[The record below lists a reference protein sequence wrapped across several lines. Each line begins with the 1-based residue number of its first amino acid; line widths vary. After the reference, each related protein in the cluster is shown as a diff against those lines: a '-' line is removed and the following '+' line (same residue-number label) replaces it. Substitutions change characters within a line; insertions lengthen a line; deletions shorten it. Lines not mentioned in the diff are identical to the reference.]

1 MEVLKIFLTPDFWSS
16 AIRLMTPL
24 MLAALGGIICE
35 RAGILNMALEGQIL
49 MGAFFAYLGSYLTQ
63 NVWLGLVIAMI
74 GSMSLAVIHAFMSIN
89 VKVNQVVVALGLN
102 TLAIGITSTIFRFMF
117 GTDSQMANCPGFKAI
132 HIPGLSDIPFIGPVL
147 FGQYPLTY
155 IALLALFGISWFL
168 FRTSRGLE
176 LRAAGE
182 NPQALD
188 VAGVDVIRIRWLA
201 VLVTGAFCGL
211 AGACLTLNGLNTFY
225 DNISSGRGYIAY
237 AAIVF
242 GKWSPVG
249 TTLATLLF
257 GAGDALQLRMQAMNF
272 NIPYYFYLM
281 MPYLITFLALVFFMG
296 PSKGP
301 AASNVPFVKDKA
313 RSSKRRPKQTSG
325 IGGK

>member
-1 MEVLKIFLTPDFWSS
+1 MEILGIFLTPDFYS
-16 AIRLMTPL
+16 ATIRLATPL
-24 MLAALGGIICE
+24 MLAALGGVICE
-35 RAGILNMALEGQIL
+35 RTGVLNMALEGMML
-49 MGAFFAYLGSYLTQ
+49 AGAFFAYLGAYLF
-63 NVWLGLVIAMI
+63 NNAWMGLVVAML
-74 GSMSLAVIHAFMSIN
+74 GSMFLAAIHAFMSIN

-102 TLAIGITSTIFRFMF
+102 TLSIGITSTIFRLMF
-117 GTDSQMANCPGFKAI
+117 GTDSQMAHCPGFKTLS
-132 HIPGLSDIPFIGPVL
+132 IPVLSDIPVIGPVL

-155 IALLALFGISWFL
+155 IAIAALVGIHWFL
-168 FRTSRGLE
+168 FHSSRGLE

-188 VAGVDVIRIRWLA
+188 VAGVDVIRIRWIA

-225 DNISSGRGYIAY
+225 DNISSGRGFIAY

-242 GKWSPVG
+242 GKWTPLG
-249 TTLATLLF
+249 ATLATILF

-272 NIPYYFYLM
+272 DIPYYFYLM
-281 MPYLITFLALVFFMG
+281 MPYLVTFLALVFFMG

-301 AASNVPFVKDKA
+301 AATNTPFVKDKA
-313 RSSKRRPKQTSG
+313 RKRSVRRKM
-325 IGGK
+325 GGN